1 MNTNKNNR
9 GMSKQRKEFE
19 AWLVSDNIIWHVD
32 KDDKFYYASQDAL
45 YRNRLYTKEQAW
57 EYYKKEFIN

>member
-1 MNTNKNNR
+1 
-9 GMSKQRKEFE
+9 MSKQRKEFE
-19 AWLVSDNIIWHVD
+19 AWLVSDNVIWHVD
-32 KDDKFYYASQDAL
+32 KDDNFYYASQDSL

>member
-9 GMSKQRKEFE
+9 VMSKQRKEFE
-19 AWLVSDNIIWHVD
+19 AWLVSDNVICVRD
-32 KDDKFYYASQDAL
+32 SSGKYYASQTAL

>member
-1 MNTNKNNR
+1 
-9 GMSKQRKEFE
+9 MSKQRKEFE
-19 AWLVSDNIIWHVD
+19 AWLVSDNVVRVRD
-32 KDDKFYYASQDAL
+32 SSGKYYASQTAL

>member
-1 MNTNKNNR
+1 
-9 GMSKQRKEFE
+9 MSKQRKEFE

-45 YRNRLYTKEQAW
+45 YRNKLYTKEQAW

>member
-1 MNTNKNNR
+1 MT
-9 GMSKQRKEFE
+9 QEFE
-19 AWLVSDNIIWHVD
+19 DWLVSDNVNRVRD
-32 KDDKFYYASQDAL
+32 SSGKYYASQDAL